1 MLKQTIENNRSIEE
15 YYEEHLMNISISIG
29 KCEIFKLKNRN
40 GNVIDKK
47 Y

>member
-15 YYEEHLMNISISIG
+15 YYKGYLMDISISIG
-29 KCEIFKLKNRN
+29 KCEIFKLKDRN